1 MTHCHRHTAAGLL
14 VTKAV
19 DGRTAGTAA
28 PRVRVRCGVL
38 SWSLAATFG
47 HGYAL
52 CACAT
57 PVRRSTPARGDY
69 GAGLQSLGRAMQPHG
84 RWAAASRAQF
94 ERGARLQLRGARVT
108 MRALWRL
115 VTERMRSGCQRP
127 RASAFS
133 ACVPAY
139 GFNDTRPR
147 RFRLHRLPARS
158 HSQCRRPASTDSLHR
173 ICVREHPRRTHEP
186 HARTC
191 SPGGGT
197 SHCERGEPRRWS
209 SSRLKRNAS
218 TVGLTSAST
227 DQSKG
232 MRSPVL
238 TSEGGLSLSKKPG
251 SV

>member
-57 PVRRSTPARGDY
+57 PVRRSRPARGDY

-115 VTERMRSGCQRP
+115 VTERMRSGCQR
-127 RASAFS
+127 RA
-133 ACVPAY
+133 
-139 GFNDTRPR
+139 R
-147 RFRLHRLPARS
+147 ARS
-158 HSQCRRPASTDSLHR
+158 ARVCLRTGST
-173 ICVREHPRRTHEP
+173 THG
-186 HARTC
+186 HGDFGCTGYQRDHT
-191 SPGGGT
+191 
-197 SHCERGEPRRWS
+197 
-209 SSRLKRNAS
+209 RNVAGQLVQ
-218 TVGLTSAST
+218 TRCTAYA
-227 DQSKG
+227 
-232 MRSPVL
+232 
-238 TSEGGLSLSKKPG
+238 
-251 SV
+251 